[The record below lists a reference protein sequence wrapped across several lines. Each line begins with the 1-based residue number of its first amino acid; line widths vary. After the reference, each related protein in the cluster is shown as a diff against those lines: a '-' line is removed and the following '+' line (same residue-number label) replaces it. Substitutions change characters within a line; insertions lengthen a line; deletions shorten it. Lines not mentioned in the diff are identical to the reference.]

1 MVVKGAQQR
10 CEFRE
15 FSISLLI
22 LLTSF
27 RLFFFSFLKTSSS
40 SDFDAAGDVDTAL
53 NRHRWADD
61 EDKEKRGWRV
71 WWTSERNTER
81 GGQNDKE
88 WIDNKSSAR
97 WVKEDEQ
104 RLNRY

>member
-1 MVVKGAQQR
+1 M
-10 CEFRE
+10 
-15 FSISLLI
+15 
-22 LLTSF
+22 SF
-27 RLFFFSFLKTSSS
+27 RGFFLPSLKTSSS

-71 WWTSERNTER
+71 GERSERNTEE
-81 GGQNDKE
+81 GGGLNDKE
-88 WIDNKSSAR
+88 WIDNKRSSAR